1 MSYVYSLSP
10 EYASRGYIG
19 GYLIGIVLL
28 VFAVM
33 CWREWKNDGYG
44 FPGFAVGISI
54 MTAIAFWL
62 SWYSH
67 DTFVENPNTKIVG
80 TLVDNYEDTVRE
92 KTGKHSYADVP
103 YSFVIYALPDG
114 GQVSFKRA
122 SGRVYPK
129 NVYLYRNPSQ

>member
-10 EYASRGYIG
+10 EYATRGYIG

-33 CWREWKNDGYG
+33 CWREWKDSGYG
-44 FPGFAVGISI
+44 FPVGGTLLTLA
-54 MTAIAFWL
+54 TAFVFWL
-62 SWYSH
+62 SWYSQ

-114 GQVSFKRA
+114 GQA
-122 SGRVYPK
+122 STMQRK
-129 NVYLYRNPSQ
+129 SHMK